1 MHINESE
8 KACFSHD
15 AAYSDN
21 KDSVKR
27 TISDKILKDKEF
39 YNKLMQEQIYNND
52 ILIYFTNNE
61 GQ

>member
-21 KDSVKR
+21 KDSV
-27 TISDKILKDKEF
+27 KILKDKEF